1 MTEGVFS
8 FHRMQQACRADEP
21 AAWRHFI
28 KNYAPLAKQLLR
40 HYFPEQEQ
48 RGLLAQVFR
57 EARADQARLW
67 RSFAGTNEKEF
78 VLHFRYFLL
87 AQGRAARGGS
97 PETPLT
103 PENFWAVLQEFPP
116 LQREMLT
123 LIFHRYSP
131 EELSAFL
138 QFEPETIVAIVA
150 QAREKLAA
158 QLGSAAGGDLER
170 RDHDALFAAVEKQR
184 GEACVPDKT
193 YVRFVDGQLTWRER
207 EEVERHLENCFYCLN
222 RFAEFREVAHFFHVL
237 PPADDAAVAELAA
250 ALGLPGQKPR
260 AKKLPWW
267 QRLLG
272 G

>member
-1 MTEGVFS
+1 VADAGDISFSNARLREIVHDGVDPA
-8 FHRMQQACRADEP
+8 HRRETHRKA
-21 AAWRHFI
+21 
-28 KNYAPLAKQLLR
+28 
-40 HYFPEQEQ
+40 
-48 RGLLAQVFR
+48 AQVYEQLAGPEPGEVLGPITYHF
-57 EARADQARLW
+57 E
-67 RSFAGTNEKEF
+67 RSDDTGKAGF
-78 VLHFRYFLL
+78 Y
-87 AQGRAARGGS
+87 
-97 PETPLT
+97 
-103 PENFWAVLQEFPP
+103 
-116 LQREMLT
+116 
-123 LIFHRYSP
+123 
-131 EELSAFL
+131 
-138 QFEPETIVAIVA
+138 
-150 QAREKLAA
+150 REKLQAL
-158 QLGSAAGGDLER
+158 LGPAAAGDPER
-170 RDHDALFAAVEKQR
+170 RDHDALFAALEKQR